1 MVIEGANYKLTSTYD
16 NSPFW
21 DLELLKTIKSKT
33 NPRTEF
39 VNAGYGLTI
48 ESAIRRIIHYNI
60 CSKHEALTL
69 KEYLD
74 EFKKLRS
81 ELLIGKDTS
90 GV

>member
-1 MVIEGANYKLTSTYD
+1 MVIEGTNYKLTSIDD

-48 ESAIRRIIHYNI
+48 ESAIRRIIQFTI
-60 CSKHEALTL
+60 CSKHDSLTL
-69 KEYLD
+69 KEYLN
-74 EFKKLRS
+74 EFKRLRE
-81 ELLIGKDTS
+81 ELLIE
-90 GV
+90 

>member
-1 MVIEGANYKLTSTYD
+1 MQIIGNFYKLTSIDD

-48 ESAIRRIIHYNI
+48 ESAIRRIIQFTI
-60 CSKHEALTL
+60 CSKHDSLTL
-69 KEYLD
+69 KEYLN
-74 EFKKLRS
+74 EFKRLRE
-81 ELLIGKDTS
+81 ELLIE
-90 GV
+90 

>member
-1 MVIEGANYKLTSTYD
+1 MVIEGANYKLTSIDD

-48 ESAIRRIIHYNI
+48 ESAIRRIVKFTI
-60 CSKHEALTL
+60 CSNHDSLSL
-69 KEYLD
+69 KEYIK
-74 EFKKLRS
+74 EFNRIYNETILTKQY
-81 ELLIGKDTS
+81 
-90 GV
+90 